1 MEFDKLFLTLQSR
14 DCEYF
19 GEYSDYGE
27 ASTRGMVMRP
37 GVTLEEEE
45 VVESRKAGDG
55 LWRLVLDLRLGL
67 DPPVS

>member
-1 MEFDKLFLTLQSR
+1 
-14 DCEYF
+14 
-19 GEYSDYGE
+19 
-27 ASTRGMVMRP
+27 MVMRP

-55 LWRLVLDLRLGL
+55 LWRLVLDLRLVL